1 MTRICVGS
9 LNPVKKQVVRDGYLR
24 LFDKLFAFTE
34 VEVIGCDARS
44 NVPDQPLDNETTLT
58 GARTRA
64 ANARALVPDCDYYVG
79 VEGGIE
85 TTNGVMQEFTWICVV
100 SKEGKE
106 SISRSTSFTIPPK
119 VADLIA
125 KGVEHG
131 PASDKV
137 FGVTN
142 SKHKTGTLGLVS
154 NNVITRTSYIEPAV
168 ICAFLPFKSPQHYS

>member
-9 LNPVKKQVVRDGYLR
+9 LNPVKNQVVQDGYLK
-24 LFDKLFAFTE
+24 LFDDHDL
-34 VEVIGCDARS
+34 EVIGCGAHS
-44 NVPDQPLDNETTLT
+44 NVPDQPLDNETTLK

-85 TTNGVMQEFTWICVV
+85 TTNGLMQEFTWICVI
-100 SKEGKE
+100 SKNGEE

-119 VADLIA
+119 VAELIRQ
-125 KGVEHG
+125 GVEHG

-142 SKHKTGTLGLVS
+142 TKHKTGTLGLVS
-154 NNVITRTSYIEPAV
+154 NDVITRTSYIEPAV
-168 ICAFLPFKSPQHYS
+168 ICAFLPFKNPQYYS